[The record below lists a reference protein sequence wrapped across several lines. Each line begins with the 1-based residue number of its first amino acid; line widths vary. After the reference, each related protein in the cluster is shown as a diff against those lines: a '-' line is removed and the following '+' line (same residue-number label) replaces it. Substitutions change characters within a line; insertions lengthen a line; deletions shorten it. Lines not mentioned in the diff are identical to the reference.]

1 MVQEIDSLL
10 GSGWINT
17 MGPAPSR
24 IIASI
29 EGTDKTGKSHLAL
42 TAPRPIMYID
52 LDVGTEGVIHKFQGE
67 DLMVYQVEQPER
79 LGSSQELMGR
89 YGEIW
94 ATVQD
99 KISEALAM
107 NEGTLIIDTFTEAY
121 DICRLAHFG
130 KMSQVQPHQYGV
142 AYADLREVMRK
153 VHQSK
158 MSCILLHKMGNNFN
172 TGEPEMKGW
181 NDIPH
186 QVQVT
191 LRTDREDTADGP
203 VFLAEVRACRQN
215 PNLMGKHLYAGD
227 TTDPRGIP
235 GGLNMQMLLGLVQST

>member
-215 PNLMGKHLYAGD
+215 PNLMGKPLYAGA

>member
-67 DLMVYQVEQPER
+67 DLMVYQVQQPER

-94 ATVQD
+94 TTVQD
-99 KISEALAM
+99 KISEALAV

-215 PNLMGKHLYAGD
+215 PNLMGKNLYAGA

>member
-215 PNLMGKHLYAGD
+215 PNLMGKHLYAGA

>member
-1 MVQEIDSLL
+1 MTQEMNSLL

-94 ATVQD
+94 TTVQD
-99 KISEALAM
+99 
-107 NEGTLIIDTFTEAY
+107 
-121 DICRLAHFG
+121 
-130 KMSQVQPHQYGV
+130 
-142 AYADLREVMRK
+142 
-153 VHQSK
+153 
-158 MSCILLHKMGNNFN
+158 
-172 TGEPEMKGW
+172 
-181 NDIPH
+181 
-186 QVQVT
+186 
-191 LRTDREDTADGP
+191 
-203 VFLAEVRACRQN
+203 
-215 PNLMGKHLYAGD
+215 
-227 TTDPRGIP
+227 
-235 GGLNMQMLLGLVQST
+235 